1 MTSSRMSRAGTGCSG
16 GPRILVVRL
25 SSMGDLLHAL
35 PAVATLKSGFPGSEL
50 TWVVRPRWMPLLEG
64 NPYVDRQVPLDRT
77 SFRGIA
83 EAWKGLRSVRYDFVV
98 DFQGLF
104 QSAIVASLAR
114 GADRIYGFDRSQ
126 VRERVAAAL
135 YSHKVHAQADHVV
148 DRNLELAAATGA
160 AARLVTFPL
169 PEGEREGDLPPQF
182 VLANPLAGWAG
193 KQWPFDRYRRLAA
206 MLRRELGLPLVLNVT
221 KETAAS
227 LGAAGETLLHAS
239 GLPGLIWATRRAA
252 AVLGTD
258 SGPMHLGA
266 ALGRPGVAIFG
277 PTDPARNG
285 PYGDTFTVLRSPDAV
300 TTYKRASEP
309 DPGMRA
315 ISPEM
320 VLEALAARIA
330 QGHSLGCSS
339 A

>member
-1 MTSSRMSRAGTGCSG
+1 MSRAGTGSSG

-25 SSMGDLLHAL
+25 SSMGDVLHAL

-64 NPYVDRQVPLDRT
+64 NPYVDCRVPLDRT
-77 SFRGIA
+77 SFRGLR
-83 EAWKGLRSVRYDFVV
+83 EAWRGLRRVRYDFVV

-104 QSAIVASLAR
+104 QSALIASLAR

-135 YSHKVHAQADHVV
+135 YSHKLHAKSTHVV

-160 AARLVTFPL
+160 ATRLVTFPL
-169 PEGEREGDLPPQF
+169 PDGAPEGELPPRY

-193 KQWPFDRYRRLAA
+193 KQWPLDNYRELAA
-206 MLRRELGLPLVLNVT
+206 LLRRHLDLPLVLNLT
-221 KETAAS
+221 PESTAA
-227 LGAAGETLLHAS
+227 LDDPGGAVVHSS
-239 GLPGLIWATRRAA
+239 GLRGLIWATRRAA
-252 AVLGTD
+252 AVVGAD
-258 SGPMHLGA
+258 SGPTHLAA
-266 ALGRPGVAIFG
+266 ALARPGVAIFG

-300 TTYKRASEP
+300 TSYKRASEP
-309 DPGMRA
+309 DPAMCA
-315 ISPEM
+315 ISPQM
-320 VLEALAARIA
+320 VLEALAARLA
-330 QGHSLGCSS
+330 QGRSLGCSS
-339 A
+339 I